1 MTDAERVI
9 EYAGTF
15 RLVRKVAVG
24 GMATVYEAEQL
35 GPAGFA
41 KRIALKVIHPQYA
54 KQKEWLQLFIDEAK
68 LSANLMHG
76 NIVQIYQLG
85 EVAGEY
91 FIAMEFIQGPTLRS
105 VIDRHWEL
113 GQRIPLP
120 LAAYVASRVCRA
132 LDFAHNFVTPDKRRL
147 DIVHRDVSPGNV
159 MASWDGHIKL
169 ADFGIAK
176 ARTSIDPAAGRQFLM
191 GKKHY
196 MSPEQIL
203 GLNVDARSDV
213 FAVGVVLYEL
223 LALEPLFT
231 EDITQLAI
239 DEVAVLPT
247 PNIRAKIPGV
257 DPELEQIISVAINK
271 DPALRPT
278 AAAMGHDLDRW
289 CAAQRQVPSPDL
301 LHEHLAK
308 LFPATYQPLTQHPGE
323 QTSFSNLKKSAKRV
337 PPARSGSVLDR
348 ARPLVQTSRCRPG
361 GGRRQARQGH
371 GAGGVERGAHGR
383 RAAGR
388 RRRGGARDA
397 RRRHRG
403 REVVAPLRAQEGAL
417 PRGLGSGG
425 PVPRAAASTC

>member
-1 MTDAERVI
+1 VTDARYI
-9 EYAGTF
+9 DYAGQF
-15 RLVRKVAVG
+15 RLVRKIAVG

-41 KRIALKVIHPQYA
+41 KRTALKVIHPQYA

-85 EVAGEY
+85 EVHGEF

-113 GQRIPLP
+113 HQRIPLP

-132 LDFAHNFVTPDKRRL
+132 LDFAHNFVGPDGRRL
-147 DIVHRDVSPGNV
+147 DIVHRDVSPGNI

-176 ARTSIDPAAGRQFLM
+176 ARTSIDPAAGRQLLM

-203 GLNVDARSDV
+203 GLSVDGRSDV
-213 FAVGVVLYEL
+213 FAMGVVLFEL

-231 EDITQLAI
+231 EDITQFAI

-247 PNIRAKIPGV
+247 PNINARIPGV
-257 DPELEQIISVAINK
+257 DPELEQIISSALNK
-271 DPALRPT
+271 NPALRPT

-289 CAAQRQVPSPDL
+289 CAAQVHVPTPDA
-301 LHEHLAK
+301 LHEHLAT
-308 LFPATYQPLTQHPGE
+308 LFPATYQPLTQRGAE
-323 QTSFSNLKKSAKRV
+323 RTSFSNLKKSAKRATV
-337 PPARSGSVLDR
+337 RPTPKSTSGARSPWWKR
-348 ARPLVQTSRCRPG
+348 A
-361 GGRRQARQGH
+361 
-371 GAGGVERGAHGR
+371 
-383 RAAGR
+383 
-388 RRRGGARDA
+388 
-397 RRRHRG
+397 
-403 REVVAPLRAQEGAL
+403 
-417 PRGLGSGG
+417 LGK
-425 PVPRAAASTC
+425 

>member
-1 MTDAERVI
+1 VPSLLRPDAPLVTTAAGLPLTATDRYI

-15 RLVRKVAVG
+15 RLVRKIAVG

-91 FIAMEFIQGPTLRS
+91 FIAMEFIQGPTLRL

-132 LDFAHNFVTPDKRRL
+132 LDFAHNFVAPDKRRL

-247 PNIRAKIPGV
+247 PNIRAKIPGI
-257 DPELEQIISVAINK
+257 DPELEQIISVALNK
-271 DPALRPT
+271 DPSLRPT
-278 AAAMGHDLDRW
+278 AAAMGHDLDEW
-289 CAAQRQVPSPDL
+289 CAAQAQIPSPDR
-301 LHEHLAK
+301 LHDHLAK
-308 LFPATYQPLTQHPGE
+308 LFPTTFQPAKYSGE
-323 QTSFSNLKKSAKRV
+323 KTSFSNLKKSAKRLAIGH
-337 PPARSGSVLDR
+337 PA
-348 ARPLVQTSRCRPG
+348 A
-361 GGRRQARQGH
+361 
-371 GAGGVERGAHGR
+371 RGAN
-383 RAAGR
+383 
-388 RRRGGARDA
+388 GARAPWWA
-397 RRRHRG
+397 RVLG
-403 REVVAPLRAQEGAL
+403 RER
-417 PRGLGSGG
+417 
-425 PVPRAAASTC
+425 

>member
-1 MTDAERVI
+1 MRERQGDGRALVRTLLRPDASLVTTAAGLPLTAADRYI

-15 RLVRKVAVG
+15 RLVRKIAVG

-91 FIAMEFIQGPTLRS
+91 FIAMEFIQGPTLRL

-132 LDFAHNFVTPDKRRL
+132 LDFAHNFVAPDKRRL

-247 PNIRAKIPGV
+247 PNIRAKIPGI
-257 DPELEQIISVAINK
+257 DPELEQIISVALNK
-271 DPALRPT
+271 DPSLRPT
-278 AAAMGHDLDRW
+278 AAAMGHDLDEW
-289 CAAQRQVPSPDL
+289 CAAQAQIPSPDR
-301 LHEHLAK
+301 LHDHLAK
-308 LFPATYQPLTQHPGE
+308 LFPTTFQPAKYSGE
-323 QTSFSNLKKSAKRV
+323 KTSFSNLKKSAKRLAIGH
-337 PPARSGSVLDR
+337 PA
-348 ARPLVQTSRCRPG
+348 A
-361 GGRRQARQGH
+361 
-371 GAGGVERGAHGR
+371 RGANGT
-383 RAAGR
+383 RAPWW
-388 RRRGGARDA
+388 ARVL
-397 RRRHRG
+397 G
-403 REVVAPLRAQEGAL
+403 RER
-417 PRGLGSGG
+417 
-425 PVPRAAASTC
+425 

>member
-1 MTDAERVI
+1 MRERQGDGRALVRSPLRPDAPLVTTAAGLPLTAADRYI

-15 RLVRKVAVG
+15 RLVRKIAVG

-91 FIAMEFIQGPTLRS
+91 FIAMEFIQGPTLRL

-132 LDFAHNFVTPDKRRL
+132 LDFAHNFVAPDKRRL

-247 PNIRAKIPGV
+247 PNIRAKIPGI
-257 DPELEQIISVAINK
+257 DPELEQIISVALNK
-271 DPALRPT
+271 DPSLRPT
-278 AAAMGHDLDRW
+278 AAAMGHDLDEW
-289 CAAQRQVPSPDL
+289 CAAQAQIPSPDR
-301 LHEHLAK
+301 LHDHLAK
-308 LFPATYQPLTQHPGE
+308 LFPTTFQPAKYSGE
-323 QTSFSNLKKSAKRV
+323 KTSFSNLKKSAKRLAIGH
-337 PPARSGSVLDR
+337 PA
-348 ARPLVQTSRCRPG
+348 A
-361 GGRRQARQGH
+361 
-371 GAGGVERGAHGR
+371 RGANGT
-383 RAAGR
+383 RAPWW
-388 RRRGGARDA
+388 ARVLG
-397 RRRHRG
+397 RG
-403 REVVAPLRAQEGAL
+403 R
-417 PRGLGSGG
+417 
-425 PVPRAAASTC
+425 

>member
-1 MTDAERVI
+1 MRERQGDGRALVRSLLRPDAPLVTTAAGLPLTAADRYI

-15 RLVRKVAVG
+15 RLVRKIAVG

-91 FIAMEFIQGPTLRS
+91 FIAMEFIQGPTLRL

-132 LDFAHNFVTPDKRRL
+132 LDFAHNFVAPDKRRL

-203 GLNVDARSDV
+203 GLSVDARSDV

-247 PNIRAKIPGV
+247 PNIRAKIPGI
-257 DPELEQIISVAINK
+257 DPELEQIISVALNK
-271 DPALRPT
+271 DPSLRPT
-278 AAAMGHDLDRW
+278 AAAMGHDLDEW
-289 CAAQRQVPSPDL
+289 CAAQAQIPSPDR
-301 LHEHLAK
+301 LHDHLAK
-308 LFPATYQPLTQHPGE
+308 LFPTTFQPAKYSGE
-323 QTSFSNLKKSAKRV
+323 KTSFSNLKKSAKRLAIGHPAARGTNGTRV
-337 PPARSGSVLDR
+337 PWWARVL
-348 ARPLVQTSRCRPG
+348 
-361 GGRRQARQGH
+361 
-371 GAGGVERGAHGR
+371 
-383 RAAGR
+383 
-388 RRRGGARDA
+388 
-397 RRRHRG
+397 G
-403 REVVAPLRAQEGAL
+403 RER
-417 PRGLGSGG
+417 
-425 PVPRAAASTC
+425 

>member
-1 MTDAERVI
+1 VTDAERVI

-85 EVAGEY
+85 EVSGEY

-132 LDFAHNFVTPDKRRL
+132 LDFAHNFVAPDKRRL

-203 GLNVDARSDV
+203 GLSVDARSDV

-257 DPELEQIISVAINK
+257 DPELEQIISVALNK

-337 PPARSGSVLDR
+337 AAAPS
-348 ARPLVQTSRCRPG
+348 
-361 GGRRQARQGH
+361 
-371 GAGGVERGAHGR
+371 ERGG
-383 RAAGR
+383 AAGR
-388 RRRGGARDA
+388 RTPWWSRVIGN
-397 RRRHRG
+397 
-403 REVVAPLRAQEGAL
+403 
-417 PRGLGSGG
+417 
-425 PVPRAAASTC
+425 